1 MKPNLFQ
8 SFDPFKKPYPG
19 MDIADLDMD
28 QSCQNEIEERDP
40 PHIADKDVI
49 ETGRKAIAHF
59 EHPTELGVYQ
69 QLGQSGLTKIQI
81 EQNLGAI
88 LMAAGPRFMGIY
100 HAMRLELN

>member
-1 MKPNLFQ
+1 MNNNLFQ

-19 MDIADLDMD
+19 MDMD
-28 QSCQNEIEERDP
+28 QTCQDDVEERDP
-40 PHIADKDVI
+40 PSIADKNVI
-49 ETGRKAIAHF
+49 EHGRKAICAF

-100 HAMRLELN
+100 HAMRLNGVT